1 MSMNDKLMIA
11 IGVRAHFQ
19 GKRNESLRLI
29 ADGVPP
35 TDAASRLNV

>member
-1 MSMNDKLMIA
+1 MSMNDKLLIA
-11 IGVRAHFQ
+11 IGVRANFQ

-35 TDAASRLNV
+35 TDAASQLTV